1 MAQRLK
7 CLPATPSWVGKIPW
21 RRKWQ
26 PTPVFLP
33 GESHGWRSLVGYS
46 PWSRKESDMTE
57 RLHFH
62 FSTFLW
68 LKNFSP
74 LNPWGRVH
82 LPACISHKRPILI
95 IVLLSIT
102 LPLTEFLLHWDTK
115 NLSLQK
121 SRHQVSD
128 SNYVYLWLIHVDVW
142 QKPTKFSKAIILQL
156 KKGNRGKK
164 NKDHRLESQS
174 EFWLALSLGHMG
186 RSKSQSEVH
195 SFSRGRDAV

>member
-46 PWSRKESDMTE
+46 PWSRKESDTTE

-102 LPLTEFLLHWDTK
+102 LPLTEFLLHWDTM
-115 NLSLQK
+115 NLSFSK

-128 SNYVYLWLIHVDVW
+128 FNEKIVGLS
-142 QKPTKFSKAIILQL
+142 SKQVLF
-156 KKGNRGKK
+156 RF
-164 NKDHRLESQS
+164 ES
-174 EFWLALSLGHMG
+174 LHMG
-186 RSKSQSEVH
+186 SSSNLRWTISVWWRW
-195 SFSRGRDAV
+195 RGGRQND